1 MNSSVFVQALG
12 ANGQL
17 NRRGFIQSGALV
29 LLLGAQELAWGA
41 NIMAVRV
48 WPAKEY
54 TRVTIES
61 DVPLGSQPFLV
72 SNPARLA
79 LDISGVDLNPALKEL
94 VGKIK
99 SDDPFIMGVRVGQFS
114 PGVVRLVFDLRQDV
128 KPQVFNLTA
137 LTSNRADQVQYGYR
151 LVLDLYPLQ
160 EIDPLEALIAQKLRD
175 SGAKP
180 APSSPN
186 TATPLSG
193 PSNTP
198 SNTPSST
205 PSIEKVN
212 PQRLTKSPPMK
223 EDALTE
229 WIQAQNP
236 KILATPLDKPQDK
249 SPSNAALGQ
258 PSPLSAKPVPN
269 ATGKMELAREEPLN
283 AIGNTSL
290 GETGKPVSPS
300 AASNVATV
308 SQAQSPLVSSS
319 SNGFVKPNVTSASAS
334 TASEPELMD
343 RFIVIALDPGH
354 GGEDPGAIGPNG
366 TREKDVVLAIAQQ
379 LQTLINSTQVKTRTG
394 VLPMRAFLTRDDD
407 YFVPLHQRVL
417 KAQRVKAE
425 LFISLHADAFMTP
438 KARGASVFALSQ
450 GGASSAAA
458 MWMANQENKADLV
471 GGLNL
476 KSRDELVQKTLL
488 DMSTAAQINDSL
500 KLGHELLGQISR
512 VGMLH
517 KGQVEQAGFAVLKA
531 PDIPSVLVETAFI
544 SNPQE
549 EKQLLMPEFQ
559 KQMAQA
565 LVTALVRYFSRNP
578 PLVRTRT

>member
-1 MNSSVFVQALG
+1 MKVNHHLDRVPVPQ
-12 ANGQL
+12 GQL
-17 NRRGFIQSGALV
+17 TRRGFVQSGSLV

-61 DVPLGSQPFLV
+61 DVPLGAQPFLV
-72 SNPARLA
+72 ANPARLA
-79 LDISGVDLNPALKEL
+79 LDVTGVDLSPALKEL

-99 SDDPFIMGVRVGQFS
+99 SDDPFIAGVRVGQFS
-114 PGVVRLVFDLRQDV
+114 AGVVRLVFDLRQEV
-128 KPQVFNLTA
+128 IPQVFNLSA
-137 LTSNRADQVQYGYR
+137 LSSSRADQVQYGYR
-151 LVLDLYPLQ
+151 LVLDLYPLK
-160 EIDPLEALIAQKLRD
+160 EIDPLEALIAQKMQAGNLSADAARSKTANSAKLD
-175 SGAKP
+175 APSKP
-180 APSSPN
+180 A
-186 TATPLSG
+186 LS
-193 PSNTP
+193 
-198 SNTPSST
+198 
-205 PSIEKVN
+205 
-212 PQRLTKSPPMK
+212 K

-229 WIQAQNP
+229 W
-236 KILATPLDKPQDK
+236 L
-249 SPSNAALGQ
+249 
-258 PSPLSAKPVPN
+258 
-269 ATGKMELAREEPLN
+269 
-283 AIGNTSL
+283 
-290 GETGKPVSPS
+290 
-300 AASNVATV
+300 
-308 SQAQSPLVSSS
+308 QAQSPKLSATPVDPVV
-319 SNGFVKPNVTSASAS
+319 NREVLGQKPNNPTAALDNPATKSVASRPELQNTPVNSLPPAPSKAPATSANASAGTTPPSAS
-334 TASEPELMD
+334 GASALSKPGLPPSPATPWVSPSPRAGAGAGSSVPGGEPDAAEVD

-354 GGEDPGAIGPNG
+354 GGEDPGAIGPSG

-379 LQTLINSTQVKTRTG
+379 LQTLINATRVKTRNG

-407 YFVPLHQRVL
+407 YFVPLQQRVI
-417 KAQRVKAE
+417 KAQRVQAD

-471 GGLNL
+471 GGVNL

-549 EKQLLMPEFQ
+549 ERQLLTPGFQ
-559 KQMAQA
+559 KQMAEA
-565 LVTALVRYFSRNP
+565 LVLALVRYFSRNP
-578 PLVRTRT
+578 PLARSRT

>member
-1 MNSSVFVQALG
+1 MKPKSQLPLLQRQRAG
-12 ANGQL
+12 L
-17 NRRGFIQSGALV
+17 NRRGFAQFGSLV
-29 LLLGAQELAWGA
+29 LLLGAQEWAWGA

-79 LDISGVDLNPALKEL
+79 LDITGVDLNPALKEL

-99 SDDPFIMGVRVGQFS
+99 ADDPFIAGVRVGQFS
-114 PGVVRLVFDLRQDV
+114 PGVVRLVFDLRQEV
-128 KPQVFNLTA
+128 LPQVFNLSA
-137 LTSNRADQVQYGYR
+137 LSSSRSDQVQYGYR
-151 LVLDLYPLQ
+151 LVLDLYPLK
-160 EIDPLEALIAQKLRD
+160 EVDPLEAFIAQIIQ
-175 SGAKP
+175 SAPVTAEPPPAKP
-180 APSSPN
+180 RAPAK
-186 TATPLSG
+186 THATL
-193 PSNTP
+193 
-198 SNTPSST
+198 
-205 PSIEKVN
+205 K
-212 PQRLTKSPPMK
+212 PMPDK
-223 EDALTE
+223 QDALTE
-229 WIQAQNP
+229 WLQAQNP
-236 KILATPLDKPQDK
+236 KTLGSPMDKEVSLAPFGQGSNTLAHASEGAPPRLESPRLMPQSTAANPQAVFEGKTPSTLPALPALPALPPTT
-249 SPSNAALGQ
+249 SVAGSVPPAALIA
-258 PSPLSAKPVPN
+258 SSKPVLPQSES
-269 ATGKMELAREEPLN
+269 AMAPQTK
-283 AIGNTSL
+283 L
-290 GETGKPVSPS
+290 GSR
-300 AASNVATV
+300 AAPG
-308 SQAQSPLVSSS
+308 QE
-319 SNGFVKPNVTSASAS
+319 
-334 TASEPELMD
+334 ASEPDLEEME

-379 LQTLINSTQVKTRTG
+379 LQTLINATRVKTRSG
-394 VLPMRAFLTRDDD
+394 VMPMRAFLTRDDD

-471 GGLNL
+471 GGINL

-488 DMSTAAQINDSL
+488 DMSTAAQISDSL

-517 KGQVEQAGFAVLKA
+517 KAQVEQAGFAVLKA

-549 EKQLLMPEFQ
+549 EKQLLSADFQ
-559 KQMAQA
+559 KQIADA
-565 LVTALVRYFSRNP
+565 LVLALVRYFSRNP
-578 PLVRTRT
+578 PLARTRT

>member
-1 MNSSVFVQALG
+1 MKVKSHLDLVRVPQGRLT
-12 ANGQL
+12 
-17 NRRGFIQSGALV
+17 RRGFVQSGSLV

-61 DVPLGSQPFLV
+61 DVPLGAQPFLV
-72 SNPARLA
+72 ANPARLA
-79 LDISGVDLNPALKEL
+79 LDITGVDLNPALKEL

-99 SDDPFIMGVRVGQFS
+99 SDDPFIAGVRVGQFS
-114 PGVVRLVFDLRQDV
+114 PGVVRLVFDLRQEV
-128 KPQVFNLTA
+128 IPQVFNLTA
-137 LTSNRADQVQYGYR
+137 LSSSRADQVQYGYR
-151 LVLDLYPLQ
+151 LVLDLYPLK
-160 EIDPLEALIAQKLRD
+160 EIDPLEALIAQKMQGGNLSVDTARSKAVNSAKLD
-175 SGAKP
+175 TPSKP
-180 APSSPN
+180 A
-186 TATPLSG
+186 LG
-193 PSNTP
+193 
-198 SNTPSST
+198 
-205 PSIEKVN
+205 
-212 PQRLTKSPPMK
+212 K

-229 WIQAQNP
+229 W
-236 KILATPLDKPQDK
+236 L
-249 SPSNAALGQ
+249 
-258 PSPLSAKPVPN
+258 
-269 ATGKMELAREEPLN
+269 
-283 AIGNTSL
+283 
-290 GETGKPVSPS
+290 
-300 AASNVATV
+300 
-308 SQAQSPLVSSS
+308 QAQSPKMSDTPVDQAVSREVF
-319 SNGFVKPNVTSASAS
+319 GQKPNNPSTALDNLAAKGVASRPERQNTPVNPAPPAPSQTPATSVNASISTAPPAVASAPPLS
-334 TASEPELMD
+334 KPSLPPSQATPFASLSPRAGAGVGSSVLGSEPHAVEVD

-379 LQTLINSTQVKTRTG
+379 LQTLINATRVKTRSG

-407 YFVPLHQRVL
+407 YFVPLQQRVI
-417 KAQRVKAE
+417 KAQRVQAD

-471 GGLNL
+471 GGVNL

-549 EKQLLMPEFQ
+549 EKQLLTPGFQ
-559 KQMAQA
+559 KQMAEA
-565 LVTALVRYFSRNP
+565 LVLALVRYFSRNP
-578 PLVRTRT
+578 PLARTRT

>member
-1 MNSSVFVQALG
+1 MKVNHHLDRVPVPQ
-12 ANGQL
+12 GQL
-17 NRRGFIQSGALV
+17 TRRGFVQSGSLV

-61 DVPLGSQPFLV
+61 DVPLGAQPFLV
-72 SNPARLA
+72 ANPARLA
-79 LDISGVDLNPALKEL
+79 LDVTGVDLSPALKEL

-99 SDDPFIMGVRVGQFS
+99 SDDPFIAGVRVGQFS
-114 PGVVRLVFDLRQDV
+114 AGVVRLVFDLRQEV
-128 KPQVFNLTA
+128 IPQVFNLSA
-137 LTSNRADQVQYGYR
+137 LSSSRADQVQYGYR
-151 LVLDLYPLQ
+151 LVLDLYPLK
-160 EIDPLEALIAQKLRD
+160 EIDPLEALIAQKMQAGNLSADAAR
-175 SGAKP
+175 SKTTNSAKLD
-180 APSSPN
+180 APSK
-186 TATPLSG
+186 TALG
-193 PSNTP
+193 
-198 SNTPSST
+198 
-205 PSIEKVN
+205 
-212 PQRLTKSPPMK
+212 K

-229 WIQAQNP
+229 W
-236 KILATPLDKPQDK
+236 L
-249 SPSNAALGQ
+249 
-258 PSPLSAKPVPN
+258 
-269 ATGKMELAREEPLN
+269 
-283 AIGNTSL
+283 
-290 GETGKPVSPS
+290 
-300 AASNVATV
+300 
-308 SQAQSPLVSSS
+308 QAQSPKLSATPVDPVV
-319 SNGFVKPNVTSASAS
+319 NREVLGQKPNNPTTAVDNPGTKAVASRPELQNTPVNSLPPAPSKAPATSANASAGTTPPSASSASALS
-334 TASEPELMD
+334 KPGLPPSPATPLASPSPRAGAGAGSSVQGGESDAAEVD

-354 GGEDPGAIGPNG
+354 GGEDPGAIGPSG
-366 TREKDVVLAIAQQ
+366 TREKDVVLAIAQR
-379 LQTLINSTQVKTRTG
+379 LQALINATRVKTRNG

-407 YFVPLHQRVL
+407 YFVPLQQRVI
-417 KAQRVKAE
+417 KAQRVQAD

-471 GGLNL
+471 GGVNL

-549 EKQLLMPEFQ
+549 ERQLLTPGFQ
-559 KQMAQA
+559 KQMAEA
-565 LVTALVRYFSRNP
+565 LVLALVRYFSRNP
-578 PLVRTRT
+578 PLARSRT

>member
-1 MNSSVFVQALG
+1 MDSSRLFK
-12 ANGQL
+12 ANVSKGQL
-17 NRRGFIQSGALV
+17 NRRGFVQSGALV

-128 KPQVFNLTA
+128 KPQVFNLSA
-137 LTSNRADQVQYGYR
+137 LSSNRADQVQYGYR

-160 EIDPLEALIAQKLRD
+160 EIDPLEALIAQKMQD
-175 SGAKP
+175 SGVNGATPRPNPP
-180 APSSPN
+180 APP
-186 TATPLSG
+186 TPQ
-193 PSNTP
+193 T
-198 SNTPSST
+198 T
-205 PSIEKVN
+205 
-212 PQRLTKSPPMK
+212 TKSSVVK

-229 WIQAQNP
+229 WLQAQNP
-236 KILATPLDKPQDK
+236 KILATPLDKPL
-249 SPSNAALGQ
+249 SNEAFGQ
-258 PSPLSAKPVPN
+258 KPNNAVSSPLN
-269 ATGKMELAREEPLN
+269 ATSKVELARQDVPGSVANSVVGGEGKTVASNALPSSGASSQASSTLLVPPSVTATKPNLN
-283 AIGNTSL
+283 SRALSAGT
-290 GETGKPVSPS
+290 S
-300 AASNVATV
+300 AANDSD
-308 SQAQSPLVSSS
+308 P
-319 SNGFVKPNVTSASAS
+319 
-334 TASEPELMD
+334 MD

-379 LQTLINSTQVKTRTG
+379 LQTLINATRVKTRTG

-407 YFVPLHQRVL
+407 YFVPLQQRVL

-559 KQMAQA
+559 KQMAEA
-565 LVTALVRYFSRNP
+565 LVAALVRYFSRNP
-578 PLVRTRT
+578 PLARART